1 MSDKGLLIDVSVLSI
16 RTIMAPAQLMDR
28 LTTLE
33 EENADLRAQIEWF
46 KRTLFGTGKSES
58 LDALQTRLKLNEDA
72 PQPELTAPQKERI
85 SYERAKP
92 IKRDLPTERFKN
104 LPVLKTTELIPDAV
118 KADPESYE
126 RIGEEATFEVKITPP
141 KLWKHAIVR
150 PKFRHKLD
158 RSRPPTV
165 APALKRPIDNSYA
178 SAELLA
184 YIALS
189 KYLYHIPL
197 YRQEKMSAHWGAQL
211 SRKTMADWIEAVADW
226 FNPIYGRMRA
236 KLLEGGYLQAD
247 ETPVRFMDPDQKK
260 GKTTQGYLWV
270 IGKPGSDVVFDWRL
284 SRRHDEAT
292 SLLDGFEG
300 VLQSDGYGA
309 YDSFAKQHDNVMRVA
324 CWAHTRRKFI
334 EAEAEAPQA
343 VRMVLGLIGHLY
355 RDEHQYD
362 DKRYSPKLRAM
373 RRLADSTQTLS
384 RIEKVVQ
391 ILHRRARP
399 KSKLG
404 KACTYLFGQ
413 WPALLRIRQH
423 GQVRLDN
430 NLIENAIR
438 PSAVG
443 KKNFL
448 FIGSPDAGQR
458 SAILYSIIVSC
469 QRHGID
475 PLAYMSDLLHRLPMM
490 NNQDDLDTLLPFN
503 WKEAL

>member
-1 MSDKGLLIDVSVLSI
+1 MV
-16 RTIMAPAQLMDR
+16 AAQLMDR
-28 LTTLE
+28 LTKTEAERNALRDE
-33 EENADLRAQIEWF
+33 VADLRAQVEWF
-46 KRTLFGTGKSES
+46 KRNLFGAGKSET
-58 LDALQTRLKLNEDA
+58 LDALQTRLKLYEEA
-72 PQPELTAPQKERI
+72 AQPEATAPKKERI

-92 IKRDLPTERFKN
+92 TKRDLPAERFKD
-104 LPVLKTTELIPDAV
+104 LPVLETTELIPDAV
-118 KADPESYE
+118 KADPDAYE
-126 RIGEEATFEVKITPP
+126 RIGEESTFEVKITPP
-141 KLWKHAIVR
+141 KLWKRTIVR

-158 RSRPPTV
+158 RSRPPII
-165 APALKRPIDNSYA
+165 APALKRPVDNSYA

-211 SRKTMADWIEAVADW
+211 SRKTMADWIESVADW

-270 IGKPGSDVVFDWRL
+270 IGRPGSDVVFDWRL
-284 SRRHDEAT
+284 GRAHNEAT
-292 SLLDGFEG
+292 SLLKGFTG

-309 YDSFAKQHDNVMRVA
+309 YESFAKENEQVVRVA
-324 CWAHTRRKFI
+324 CWAHTRRKFV
-334 EAEAEAPQA
+334 EAESESPQA

-355 RDEHQYD
+355 RDEYQYD
-362 DKRYSPKLRAM
+362 EKRHSPKLRAL
-373 RRLADSTQTLS
+373 RRVAQSTQVLS

-391 ILHRRARP
+391 RLQLRARP
-399 KSKLG
+399 TSKLG
-404 KACTYLFGQ
+404 KACTYLLGQ
-413 WPALLRIRQH
+413 WTALLRIRQH

-458 SAILYSIIVSC
+458 TAIIYSIIVSC
-469 QRHGID
+469 ERHGID
-475 PLAYMSDLLHRLPMM
+475 PLGYMTDLLHRLPTMS
-490 NNQDDLDTLLPFN
+490 NQDDLDSLLPSN
-503 WKEAL
+503 WKEAQ

>member
-1 MSDKGLLIDVSVLSI
+1 
-16 RTIMAPAQLMDR
+16 MAPAQLEER
-28 LTTLE
+28 LNTLE
-33 EENADLRAQIEWF
+33 EENADLRAQVEWF
-46 KRTLFGTGKSES
+46 KRNLFGTGKSET
-58 LDALQTRLKLNEDA
+58 LDALQTRLKLGEEA
-72 PQPELTAPQKERI
+72 AAQSEESEPVKETI

-92 IKRDLPTERFKN
+92 RKRDLPAERFKD
-104 LPVLKTTELIPDAV
+104 LPVLETTELIPEAV
-118 KADPESYE
+118 KADPGAYD
-126 RIGEEATFEVKITPP
+126 RIGEETTFEVKITPP

-158 RSRPPTV
+158 RSHPPVV

-184 YIALS
+184 YIALG

-226 FNPIYGRMRA
+226 FNPIYGRMRVN
-236 KLLEGGYLQAD
+236 LLEGGYLQAD
-247 ETPVRFMDPDQKK
+247 ETPIRFMDPDQKK

-284 SRRHDEAT
+284 SRKHDEAT

-309 YDSFAKQHDNVMRVA
+309 YDSFAKQHENVVRVA
-324 CWAHTRRKFI
+324 CWAHVRRKFV
-334 EAEAEAPQA
+334 EAESESPVA
-343 VRMVLGLIGHLY
+343 VRMVLRLIGHLY
-355 RDEHQYD
+355 RYERQWDERALHGSKHRGALRTAHCGQ
-362 DKRYSPKLRAM
+362 SLHLLQNVAQKLQA
-373 RRLADSTQTLS
+373 
-384 RIEKVVQ
+384 
-391 ILHRRARP
+391 RARP

-413 WPALLRIRQH
+413 WSALLTHCLFGETRI
-423 GQVRLDN
+423 DN

-448 FIGSPDAGQR
+448 FIGSPEAGQR
-458 SAILYSIIVSC
+458 SAIIYSIIVSC
-469 QRHGID
+469 ERHGID
-475 PLAYMSDLLHRLPMM
+475 PLAYMTDLLRRLPNMS
-490 NNQDDLDTLLPFN
+490 NQDDLDSLLPSN
-503 WKEAL
+503 WKEDR

>member
-1 MSDKGLLIDVSVLSI
+1 
-16 RTIMAPAQLMDR
+16 MAPAQLEER
-28 LTTLE
+28 LNSLE
-33 EENADLRAQIEWF
+33 EENADLRAQVEWF
-46 KRTLFGTGKSES
+46 KRNLFGTGKSETF
-58 LDALQTRLKLNEDA
+58 DALQTRLKLGEEANQEESSA
-72 PQPELTAPQKERI
+72 SEKEKI

-92 IKRDLPTERFKN
+92 KKRDLTAERFKD
-104 LPVLKTTELIPDAV
+104 LPILETTELIPDEV
-118 KADPESYE
+118 NADPQAYE
-126 RIGEEATFEVKITPP
+126 RIGEEVTFEVKITPP
-141 KLWKHAIVR
+141 KLWKHAFVR

-158 RSRPPTV
+158 RSRPPTI
-165 APALKRPIDNSYA
+165 APALRRPIDNSYA

-184 YIALS
+184 YIALG

-197 YRQEKMSAHWGAQL
+197 YRQEKMSVHWGAQL
-211 SRKTMADWIEAVADW
+211 SRKTMSDWIEAVAEW

-247 ETPVRFMDPDQKK
+247 ETPIRFMDPDQKK

-284 SRRHDEAT
+284 SRKHGEAT

-309 YDSFAKQHDNVMRVA
+309 YDSFAKQHDNVVRVA
-324 CWAHTRRKFI
+324 CWAHARRKFV
-334 EAEAEAPQA
+334 EAEKESPQS

-355 RDEHQYD
+355 RYEHQYD
-362 DKRYSPKLRAM
+362 QAQIHSSKLRSM
-373 RRLADSTQTLS
+373 HRLSDSSQVLS
-384 RIEKVVQ
+384 RIKKVVQ
-391 ILHRRARP
+391 ILQLRARP

-404 KACTYLFGQ
+404 KACTYLIGQ
-413 WPALLRIRQH
+413 WRALLRIRRY

-448 FIGSPDAGQR
+448 FIGSPEAGQR
-458 SAILYSIIVSC
+458 SAIIYSIIVSC
-469 QRHGID
+469 ERHGID
-475 PLAYMSDLLHRLPMM
+475 PLAYMTDILHRLPNMS
-490 NNQDDLDTLLPFN
+490 NQDDFDPLLPSN

>member
-1 MSDKGLLIDVSVLSI
+1 
-16 RTIMAPAQLMDR
+16 MAAAQLMER
-28 LTTLE
+28 LTETE
-33 EENADLRAQIEWF
+33 AERNALRDEVVDLRAQVEWF
-46 KRTLFGTGKSES
+46 KRNLFGTGKSET
-58 LDALQTRLKLNEDA
+58 LDALQTRLKLGEEAAQPDA
-72 PQPELTAPQKERI
+72 SAPKTETI
-85 SYERAKP
+85 SYKRAKP
-92 IKRDLPTERFKN
+92 RKRDLPAERFKN
-104 LPVLKTTELIPDAV
+104 LPVLETTELIPDAV
-118 KADPESYE
+118 KSDPEAYE
-126 RIGEEATFEVKITPP
+126 RIGEEVTFEVKITPP
-141 KLWKHAIVR
+141 KLWKREIVR
-150 PKFRHKLD
+150 GKFRHKLD
-158 RSRPPTV
+158 RSRPPTI

-184 YIALS
+184 YIALG

-226 FNPIYGRMRA
+226 FNPIYGRMRT
-236 KLLEGGYLQAD
+236 KLLEGDYLQAD

-270 IGKPGSDVVFDWRL
+270 IGRPGSDVVFDWRL
-284 SRRHDEAT
+284 GRGYDEAT
-292 SLLDGFEG
+292 SLLDGFKG

-309 YDSFAKQHDNVMRVA
+309 YERFAKKNEKVVRVA
-324 CWAHTRRKFI
+324 CWAHARRKFV
-334 EAEAEAPQA
+334 EAEKESPQA

-362 DKRYSPKLRAM
+362 DKRYSPKLRAI
-373 RRLADSTQTLS
+373 RRLAQSSGVLS
-384 RIEKVVQ
+384 RIKKVVQ
-391 ILHRRARP
+391 LLHLRARP
-399 KSKLG
+399 TSKLG
-404 KACTYLFGQ
+404 KACKYLLGQ
-413 WPALLRIRQH
+413 WTALLRIRRH

-458 SAILYSIIVSC
+458 SAIIYSIIVSC
-469 QRHGID
+469 ERHGID
-475 PLAYMSDLLHRLPMM
+475 PLAYMTDLLHRLPTMS
-490 NNQDDLDTLLPFN
+490 NQDDLDPLLPSN

>member
-1 MSDKGLLIDVSVLSI
+1 
-16 RTIMAPAQLMDR
+16 MAPAQMKER

-33 EENADLRAQIEWF
+33 EENADLRAQVEWF
-46 KRTLFGTGKSES
+46 KRNLFGTGKSET
-58 LDALQTRLKLNEDA
+58 LDALQTRLKLGEEA
-72 PQPELTAPQKERI
+72 AQPEASAQKKETI

-92 IKRDLPTERFKN
+92 RKRDLPAERFKN
-104 LPVLKTTELIPDAV
+104 LPVLETTELVPDAV
-118 KADPESYE
+118 KADPEAYE
-126 RIGEEATFEVKITPP
+126 RIGEEVTFEVKITPP
-141 KLWKHAIVR
+141 KLWKHEIVR
-150 PKFRHKLD
+150 GKFRHKLD
-158 RSRPPTV
+158 RSRPPMI

-184 YIALS
+184 YIALG

-226 FNPIYGRMRA
+226 FNPIYGRMRT
-236 KLLEGGYLQAD
+236 KLLEGDYLQAD

-284 SRRHDEAT
+284 GRGYDEAT
-292 SLLDGFEG
+292 SLLDGFQG

-309 YDSFAKQHDNVMRVA
+309 YERFAKKNEHVVRVA
-324 CWAHTRRKFI
+324 CWAHARRKFV
-334 EAEAEAPQA
+334 EAESESPQA

-355 RDEHQYD
+355 RYEHKYD
-362 DKRYSPKLRAM
+362 DAQLHRPKLRAI
-373 RRLADSTQTLS
+373 RRLADSTQTLI

-391 ILHRRARP
+391 ILRPRARP
-399 KSKLG
+399 KSRLG
-404 KACTYLFGQ
+404 KACTYLLGQ
-413 WPALLRIRQH
+413 WEALLSIPRH

-448 FIGSPDAGQR
+448 FIGSPEAGQR
-458 SAILYSIIVSC
+458 SAIIYSIIVSC
-469 QRHGID
+469 ERHGID
-475 PLAYMSDLLHRLPMM
+475 PLTYMTDLLHRLPTMS
-490 NNQDDLDTLLPFN
+490 NQDDLDPLLPSN

>member
-1 MSDKGLLIDVSVLSI
+1 
-16 RTIMAPAQLMDR
+16 MAPAHIMER

-33 EENADLRAQIEWF
+33 EENADLRAQLEWF
-46 KRTLFGTGKSES
+46 KRNLFGTGKSEA
-58 LDALQTRLKLNEDA
+58 LDALQTRLKFNEAETQAEVSAA
-72 PQPELTAPQKERI
+72 PKEKI

-92 IKRDLPTERFKN
+92 TKRDLPAERFKD
-104 LPVLKTTELIPDAV
+104 LPVLETIELIPEVV
-118 KADPESYE
+118 KADPQMYD
-126 RIGEEATFEVKITPP
+126 RIGEESTFEVKITPP
-141 KLWKHAIVR
+141 KLWKLAIVR

-158 RSRPPTV
+158 RSRPPMI
-165 APALKRPIDNSYA
+165 APALQRPIDNSYA

-184 YIALS
+184 YVALG

-226 FNPIYGRMRA
+226 FNPIYGRMRE
-236 KLLEGGYLQAD
+236 KLIAGGYLQAD
-247 ETPVRFMDPDQKK
+247 ETPVRFMDPDLKK

-284 SRRHDEAT
+284 TRAHDEAT
-292 SLLDGFEG
+292 SLLDGFKG

-309 YDSFAKQHDNVMRVA
+309 YESFAKEHQQVERVA
-324 CWAHTRRKFI
+324 CWAHARRKFV
-334 EAEAEAPQA
+334 EAESEAPQA

-355 RDEHQYD
+355 RYEQY
-362 DKRYSPKLRAM
+362 YNHAQVQGAKLRAI
-373 RRLADSTQTLS
+373 RRNADSAHTLM
-384 RIEKVVQ
+384 RIQKVVH
-391 ILHRRARP
+391 ILQGRARP

-404 KACTYLFGQ
+404 KACTYLIGQ
-413 WPALLRIRQH
+413 WNALLKIQDYGH
-423 GQVRLDN
+423 VRLDN

-458 SAILYSIIVSC
+458 SAIIYSIIVSC
-469 QRHGID
+469 ERHGID
-475 PLAYMSDLLHRLPMM
+475 PLAYMTDLLHRLPTMS
-490 NNQDDLDTLLPFN
+490 NQDELDPLLPSN

>member
-1 MSDKGLLIDVSVLSI
+1 
-16 RTIMAPAQLMDR
+16 MAPAHIMER
-28 LTTLE
+28 LSTLE
-33 EENADLRAQIEWF
+33 EENADLRAQLEWF
-46 KRTLFGTGKSES
+46 KRNLFGTGKSEA
-58 LDALQTRLKLNEDA
+58 LDALQTRLKFNEEETPA
-72 PQPELTAPQKERI
+72 AEPAAAKEKI

-92 IKRDLPTERFKN
+92 TKRDLPAERFKD
-104 LPVLKTTELIPDAV
+104 LPVLETVELIPECV
-118 KADPESYE
+118 KADPEAYE
-126 RIGEEATFEVKITPP
+126 RISAESTFEVKITPP
-141 KLWKHAIVR
+141 KLWKRETIR
-150 PKFRHKLD
+150 PRFRHKLD
-158 RSRPPTV
+158 RSQPPMI

-211 SRKTMADWIEAVADW
+211 SRKTMADWIQAVADW
-226 FNPIYGRMRA
+226 FNPIYGRMRE
-236 KLLEGGYLQAD
+236 KLLEGGYLQVD

-284 SRRHDEAT
+284 SRAHAEAT

-309 YDSFAKQHDNVMRVA
+309 YESFAKQHEQVVRVA
-324 CWAHTRRKFI
+324 CWAHARRKFV
-334 EAEAEAPQA
+334 EAESEAPVA
-343 VRMVLGLIGHLY
+343 VRMVLGLIGQLYHYESQWDQRGLHGSKHRAALRSAHFGQCLHL
-355 RDEHQYD
+355 
-362 DKRYSPKLRAM
+362 L
-373 RRLADSTQTLS
+373 L
-384 RIEKVVQ
+384 KVVQ
-391 ILHRRARP
+391 KLQARARP

-413 WPALLRIRQH
+413 WSALLTHCLFGETRI
-423 GQVRLDN
+423 DN

-448 FIGSPDAGQR
+448 FIGSPEAGQR
-458 SAILYSIIVSC
+458 TAIIYSIIVSC
-469 QRHGID
+469 ERHGID
-475 PLAYMSDLLHRLPMM
+475 PLAYMTELLQRLPTMS
-490 NNQDDLDTLLPFN
+490 NQDDLDPLLPSN
-503 WKEAL
+503 WKEAR

>member
-1 MSDKGLLIDVSVLSI
+1 
-16 RTIMAPAQLMDR
+16 MAAAQLMER

-33 EENADLRAQIEWF
+33 EENADLRAQVEWF
-46 KRTLFGTGKSES
+46 KRNLFGTGKSET
-58 LDALQTRLKLNEDA
+58 LDALQTRLKLGEEA
-72 PQPELTAPQKERI
+72 AQPEASAPKTETI
-85 SYERAKP
+85 TYERAKP
-92 IKRDLPTERFKN
+92 RKRDLPAERFKN
-104 LPVLKTTELIPDAV
+104 LPVLETTELIPDAV
-118 KADPESYE
+118 KADPEAYE
-126 RIGEEATFEVKITPP
+126 RIGEESTFEVKITPP

-150 PKFRHKLD
+150 PKFRLKLD
-158 RSRPPTV
+158 RSRPPTI

-184 YIALS
+184 YIALG

-247 ETPVRFMDPDQKK
+247 ETPIRFMDPDQKK

-284 SRRHDEAT
+284 SRKYDEAT

-309 YDSFAKQHDNVMRVA
+309 YDSFSKQHENVVRVA
-324 CWAHTRRKFI
+324 CWAHARRKFV
-334 EAEAEAPQA
+334 EAESESPQV

-355 RDEHQYD
+355 RDEYQYD
-362 DKRYSPKLRAM
+362 DKRHSPKLRAI
-373 RRLADSTQTLS
+373 RRLAQSTQVLS

-391 ILHRRARP
+391 ILHLRTRP

-404 KACTYLFGQ
+404 KACTYLLGQ
-413 WPALLRIRQH
+413 WTALLRIRQH

-448 FIGSPDAGQR
+448 FIGSPEAGQR
-458 SAILYSIIVSC
+458 SAIIYSIIVSC
-469 QRHGID
+469 ERHGID
-475 PLAYMSDLLHRLPMM
+475 PLAYMTDLLHRLPTMS
-490 NNQDDLDTLLPFN
+490 NQDDLDPLLPSN

>member
-1 MSDKGLLIDVSVLSI
+1 
-16 RTIMAPAQLMDR
+16 MAPAQMQER

-33 EENADLRAQIEWF
+33 EENADLRAQVEWF
-46 KRTLFGTGKSES
+46 KRNLFGTGKSET
-58 LDALQTRLKLNEDA
+58 LDALQTRLKLGEEASGAEPSA
-72 PQPELTAPQKERI
+72 PKKETI
-85 SYERAKP
+85 SYERTKP
-92 IKRDLPTERFKN
+92 KKRDLPAERFKN
-104 LPVLKTTELIPDAV
+104 LPVLETTELIPDAV
-118 KADPESYE
+118 KADPEAYE
-126 RIGEEATFEVKITPP
+126 RIGQEETFEVKITPP
-141 KLWKHAIVR
+141 KLWKRAIVR

-158 RSRPPTV
+158 RSRPPTI
-165 APALKRPIDNSYA
+165 APALKRPIDGSYA

-184 YIALS
+184 YIALG

-211 SRKTMADWIEAVADW
+211 SRKTMADWIEALADW

-236 KLLEGGYLQAD
+236 KLLEGDYLQAD
-247 ETPVRFMDPDQKK
+247 ETPVNYIDPDIKK
-260 GKTTQGYLWV
+260 GKATQGNLWV
-270 IGKPGSDVVFDWRL
+270 IGKPESDVVFDWRL
-284 SRRHDEAT
+284 SRKHSEAV

-309 YDSFAKQHDNVMRVA
+309 YESFAKNNEKVVRVA
-324 CWAHTRRKFI
+324 CWAHARRKFV
-334 EAEAEAPQA
+334 EAESESPQA

-355 RDEHQYD
+355 RDEYQYD
-362 DKRYSPKLRAM
+362 DKGHSPKLRAI
-373 RRLADSTQTLS
+373 RRIAQSTQVLN

-391 ILHRRARP
+391 ILHLRTRP

-404 KACTYLFGQ
+404 KACTYLLGQ
-413 WPALLRIRQH
+413 WAALLRIRQY

-469 QRHGID
+469 ERHGID
-475 PLAYMSDLLHRLPMM
+475 PLAYMTDLLHRLPTMS
-490 NNQDDLDTLLPFN
+490 NQDDLDPLLPSN